1 MCWFP
6 KKREES
12 LNKRLLAFY
21 ALVENQLAR
30 VEMIERKS
38 IRFLLREK
46 LNREHHS
53 AKLPAAMASNIS
65 RRSISLLSNAGLP
78 AIVEC

>member
-1 MCWFP
+1 MT
-6 KKREES
+6 
-12 LNKRLLAFY
+12 L
-21 ALVENQLAR
+21 
-30 VEMIERKS
+30 IERES
-38 IRFLLREK
+38 VRFLLREK

-65 RRSISLLSNAGLP
+65 RRSISLLSNAGLR